1 MVSQEARAARREAH
15 RRLLET
21 IERRAQLVWIPV
33 TIATLVP
40 GVLFMAIP
48 FIAAM
53 RNFAAL

>member
-1 MVSQEARAARREAH
+1 MRQQSH
-15 RRLLET
+15 RRTLET

-48 FIAAM
+48 FIEAM

>member
-1 MVSQEARAARREAH
+1 MLFRS
-15 RRLLET
+15 
-21 IERRAQLVWIPV
+21 RRAQLVWIPV